1 MEPTY
6 DEIKSGYDEENH
18 SQEKDILRVIKR
30 LKAAEDQLYIL
41 TEEGNLDEIPSELPI
56 EKNIKRIIMK
66 LDNMI
71 TDILEDFE

>member
-41 TEEGNLDEIPSELPI
+41 TVEGYWEEVPSYIQLDREVKEL
-56 EKNIKRIIMK
+56 IMK
-66 LDNMI
+66 LDDVI

>member
-56 EKNIKRIIMK
+56 EKNIKRTNHEIR
-66 LDNMI
+66 
-71 TDILEDFE
+71 

>member
-18 SQEKDILRVIKR
+18 SQEKDILRVLKR

-41 TEEGNLDEIPSELPI
+41 TVEGYWDEVPPYIRLDREVKEL
-56 EKNIKRIIMK
+56 IMK
-66 LDNMI
+66 LDDMI
-71 TDILEDFE
+71 TVILED